1 MGFFI
6 VVPVVED
13 RVFQGICPL
22 QEMRQI
28 LIFLLKCVGEEC
40 CVLRFL
46 ARRSRDR
53 SNQLVDQFKTV
64 VLIKLL
70 SAFEVEE
77 HLGLAM
83 AEFFNFFSPQWLHS
97 L

>member
-1 MGFFI
+1 MGFSI

-13 RVFQGICPL
+13 RVFQGIRPL
-22 QEMRQI
+22 QEMRQVLI
-28 LIFLLKCVGEEC
+28 LLLKGVGEEC

-46 ARRSRDR
+46 SRHSRDL
-53 SNQLVDQFKTV
+53 SNQVVDQIKTV

-70 SAFEVEE
+70 SAFKVEE

-83 AEFFNFFSPQWLHS
+83 AEFLKFFPPQWLHS